1 MVHVTKL
8 TNPNIHLFLH
18 STPAS
23 PSEDTRM
30 APAPAESIMRES
42 TWYIPS
48 PKSPDTTLL
57 PYSASRVNTPTT
69 KVVKE
74 ATYKAQIIFRTIVIV
89 YTHPGLAG
97 KYRWWELP
105 VVFTGISRPGK
116 YYQFP
121 LKWEILGNTKI
132 KFYFFSIYSM

>member
-1 MVHVTKL
+1 MIKL
-8 TNPNIHLFLH
+8 TNPSIHLFLH

-48 PKSPDTTLL
+48 PKRPDTTLL

-74 ATYKAQIIFRTIVIV
+74 ATYNFKSTYNFRTIDIV
-89 YTHPGLAG
+89 YTHLNVS
-97 KYRWWELP
+97 WTE
-105 VVFTGISRPGK
+105 ISMFATLQR
-116 YYQFP
+116 FLNL
-121 LKWEILGNTKI
+121 LK
-132 KFYFFSIYSM
+132 F